1 MQPNCSGF
9 KASIQQTAKHLKGCL
24 PPLYILQLEDKTQKL
39 VAVKGLGFFV
49 LTVSP
54 CYFTRLAVR
63 NTRKAWEQPNYYGR
77 YLKAKEKK
85 TWENTQ
91 VTLPLQSTWK
101 IFAKEKRSR
110 TTSS

>member
-9 KASIQQTAKHLKGCL
+9 KASFQQTAKHLKGCL

-63 NTRKAWEQPNYYGR
+63 NTRKA
-77 YLKAKEKK
+77 
-85 TWENTQ
+85 
-91 VTLPLQSTWK
+91 
-101 IFAKEKRSR
+101 
-110 TTSS
+110 